1 MDRERIFREATG
13 IIRDVL
19 DLPDLALDRAT
30 MAENVQGWDSF
41 NHINIV
47 VAIEAHFSVK
57 FHAAEIETVQNVGEL
72 VDLVHDKLHAKK
84 PS

>member
-1 MDRERIFREATG
+1 MDRGRIFQKIAG

-19 DLPDLALDRAT
+19 DLPDLAVDRAT
-30 MAENVQGWDSF
+30 TAANVPGWDSF

-57 FHAAEIETVQNVGEL
+57 FHTAEIETVQNVGEL
-72 VDLVHDKLHAKK
+72 VDLVHKKLPVQN